1 MIDSSSNSTYGVSI
15 AELKV
20 PAGEKSSPRAHSTDK
35 IYRWCTAEQIMV
47 CSYVRIIARNFAQ
60 SQEHLFS
67 RTPLFVVPSL
77 SQPLRPLTHSPQGN
91 LPTSSPGRTSCIITF
106 TLPSSLAFYGPLK
119 ALLILRASMYL
130 LFRMTLLAKLSTF
143 SPMVCDSHISQLSN

>member
-91 LPTSSPGRTSCIITF
+91 LPHLIAGPNILHHYLHIAQQSC
-106 TLPSSLAFYGPLK
+106 
-119 ALLILRASMYL
+119 LLWSAQG
-130 LFRMTLLAKLSTF
+130 TVD
-143 SPMVCDSHISQLSN
+143 P